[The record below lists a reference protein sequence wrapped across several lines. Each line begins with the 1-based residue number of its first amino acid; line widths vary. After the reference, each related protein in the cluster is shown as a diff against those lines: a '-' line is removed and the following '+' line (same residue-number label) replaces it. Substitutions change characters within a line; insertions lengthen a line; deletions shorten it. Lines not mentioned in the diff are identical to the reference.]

1 MFFKSFCLNWLNFVC
16 AYAWQW
22 GYQWPQQ
29 LQRETVEA
37 RSWSRGSWSGV
48 VSIFQLVPNDMCGN
62 SEKLIYDE
70 RLSPVESYWIIIK
83 WLIFH
88 DSMKMQFWFP
98 TTQISTLKSKWTK
111 YVLGSWGNPG
121 GPLHY
126 LETNIRRSTIVKGKK
141 QTLQWGE
148 SCERGEGSKR
158 TFLQRLQ
165 SFSPRWQGQGGNW
178 PTQHHATK
186 HGFHHS
192 SDLSTSITHNPVPGD
207 GFAKTATSDVLDH
220 EARHWIFGY
229 KSLGGNHQ
237 SPRGRTRSWRNA
249 GKEDWDGLQP
259 LSSRPF
265 QLEIHGKCSW
275 RFTVHG
281 IHTPLH
287 MPPGPNN

>member
-1 MFFKSFCLNWLNFVC
+1 MFFLIFLFLFELT
-16 AYAWQW
+16 
-22 GYQWPQQ
+22 Q
-29 LQRETVEA
+29 LRVRICVAVRIPMAAAVTK
-37 RSWSRGSWSGV
+37 RDCWSQELIKGFMKWRGEHFPTGTKWHV
-48 VSIFQLVPNDMCGN
+48 RKFWKVDLWRKIVTC
-62 SEKLIYDE
+62 
-70 RLSPVESYWIIIK
+70 WIIIK

-148 SCERGEGSKR
+148 SCERGESSKR

-192 SDLSTSITHNPVPGD
+192 SNLSTSITHNPVPGD

-220 EARHWIFGY
+220 EARHWIFGC

-275 RFTVHG
+275 RFTWN
-281 IHTPLH
+281 TY
-287 MPPGPNN
+287 PPSHAPWPK